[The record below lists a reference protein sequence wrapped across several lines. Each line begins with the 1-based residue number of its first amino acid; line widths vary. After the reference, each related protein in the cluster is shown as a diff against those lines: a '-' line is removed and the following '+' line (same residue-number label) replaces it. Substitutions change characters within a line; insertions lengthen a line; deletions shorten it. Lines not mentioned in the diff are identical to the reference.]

1 MCSISKPSPPPA
13 PEPIPVAPP
22 APSPVVANR
31 TTKKDAPKLAKSTSS
46 ITKADNTA
54 MKKRRG
60 RGSLRIPLTSSGL
73 SGSGV
78 QFPTA

>member
-1 MCSISKPSPPPA
+1 MCSFSRPSPPPA

-22 APSPVVANR
+22 SITNA
-31 TTKKDAPKLAKSTSS
+31 TTKKDAPKMATSS
-46 ITKADNTA
+46 SATETNTA

-73 SGSGV
+73 NQSGV
-78 QFPTA
+78 NFPTA